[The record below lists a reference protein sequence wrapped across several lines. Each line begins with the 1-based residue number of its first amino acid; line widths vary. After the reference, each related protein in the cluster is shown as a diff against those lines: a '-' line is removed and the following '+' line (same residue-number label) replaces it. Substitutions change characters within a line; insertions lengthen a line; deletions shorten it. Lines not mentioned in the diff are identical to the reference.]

1 MAREIVL
8 DTETTGFDPKTGD
21 RLIEVGCIEIEDLLP
36 TGRTF
41 HRYVNPERLI
51 PPGAIAVHG
60 ITDDKVKDAPK
71 FHEIVPDLMEFIGDA
86 PLIAHNAAFDRNFVD
101 FELDRCG
108 HPITGEARWIDTLK
122 LAQTRFP
129 GMANSLD
136 ALCKRFKVS
145 LVERTLHGALIDAR
159 LLAEVYLELK
169 GGKERVLDLS
179 GGQAAQAAATAAAA
193 GGPTIAIGATG
204 VGTMRTSSS
213 RAAPAPAAVWPQGA
227 STGTPSRT
235 RMAVWSGI
243 SSARRSNSPR
253 NRSPSLVEACSFSA
267 AAWISATIGISWPIT
282 ACCVAGSSC
291 GRGTAWP
298 LPGAYQSMLPFSGSG
313 FGSANSAA

>member
-41 HRYVNPERLI
+41 HRFVNPERSI
-51 PPGAIAVHG
+51 PADAIRVHG
-60 ITDDKVKDAPK
+60 ITDDKVRDAPK
-71 FHEIVPDLMEFIGDA
+71 FAEIVPDLMAFIGDA
-86 PLIAHNAAFDRNFVD
+86 PLIAHNANFDRNFVD

-159 LLAEVYLELK
+159 LLAEVYLELR

-179 GGQAAQAAATAAAA
+179 SRRETAPSAFGATASGGRPPRPVPLAPRSTPEERERHVAFLTATLKDRSLWAAYGLETGAA
-193 GGPTIAIGATG
+193 G
-204 VGTMRTSSS
+204 
-213 RAAPAPAAVWPQGA
+213 
-227 STGTPSRT
+227 
-235 RMAVWSGI
+235 
-243 SSARRSNSPR
+243 
-253 NRSPSLVEACSFSA
+253 
-267 AAWISATIGISWPIT
+267 
-282 ACCVAGSSC
+282 
-291 GRGTAWP
+291 
-298 LPGAYQSMLPFSGSG
+298 
-313 FGSANSAA
+313 